1 MENKY
6 PRKRKKDIL
15 DKIAEKLDLPRLLEY
30 DDDSEFDRDINS
42 YYKNMGYGK
51 AFPDYSKDY
60 KDEGLIDKLI
70 MEELL
75 NFEDLEHLIQ
85 RLLKEFKRTCSMPDK
100 NIEIV
105 FRDSSKNKNSYSKVH
120 KKIGYRDS
128 YRKPYDRENER

>member
-42 YYKNMGYGK
+42 YYKNMRYGK